1 MEAKVQKTIFGF
13 RIKSF
18 EFLRT
23 YNYRLRK
30 HVISGVIWLE
40 DSKRVKI
47 ERGKYYLIDEKG
59 VEEGIVL
66 KSNPGFNRIKRMIG
80 RYFSSY
86 RKGGKS
92 FFREKISGLRSR
104 ITDALHDCNLFRISN
119 ISFTENRSN
128 FLKLA
133 S

>member
-30 HVISGVIWLE
+30 HVISGIIWLE
-40 DSKRVKI
+40 SSKRVRI
-47 ERGKYYLIDEKG
+47 ENGKYYLINIEG
-59 VEEGIVL
+59 EVEGQVF
-66 KSNPGFNRIKRMIG
+66 KTNPGFKRIKRMIG
-80 RYFSSY
+80 RWFSFY
-86 RKGGKS
+86 RKNGNIQHVNYWKS
-92 FFREKISGLRSR
+92 RVTDGLHNINLFKISEV
-104 ITDALHDCNLFRISN
+104 
-119 ISFTENRSN
+119 SFTENRSN

>member
-30 HVISGVIWLE
+30 HVISGIIWLE
-40 DSKRVKI
+40 NSKRVKI
-47 ERGKYYLIDEKG
+47 ERGKYYLIDENG

-66 KSNPGFNRIKRMIG
+66 KSNPAFKRIKRMIG
-80 RYFSSY
+80 RWFSNYRITVRENASY
-86 RKGGKS
+86 K
-92 FFREKISGLRSR
+92 RSR
-104 ITDALHDCNLFRISN
+104 IVDGLHNINLFKTSSIK
-119 ISFTENRSN
+119 FTENRSN